1 MKYITLII
9 GLLVIGCGN
18 SAEKKVIGEYE
29 YKAEGG
35 VFGDEKW
42 VFLDNGIAEIYS
54 QDYEEGREG
63 KWSVVDGEI
72 HVKIANM
79 GLIIVWRIN
88 KDGSITDIAGI
99 DDGKRT
105 DHPKALQQTFKKIK

>member
-1 MKYITLII
+1 MQRILIVLVV
-9 GLLVIGCGN
+9 GLLAVGCGN

-29 YKAEGG
+29 YKAKGAR
-35 VFGDEKW
+35 VEKW
-42 VFLDNGIAEIYS
+42 VFLDNGIAENYS
-54 QDYEEGREG
+54 QGNEVKAEG

-88 KDGSITDIAGI
+88 KDGSINHIAGI

-105 DHPKALQQTFKKIK
+105 DHPKENQWTYKRIK

>member
-9 GLLVIGCGN
+9 GLLVVGCGN
-18 SAEKKVIGEYE
+18 SAEKKVVGEYE
-29 YKAEGG
+29 YKAKGAR
-35 VFGDEKW
+35 VEKW
-42 VFLDNGIAEIYS
+42 VFLDNGIAETYS
-54 QDYEEGREG
+54 QGNEEGREG

-88 KDGSITDIAGI
+88 KDGSITNIADI
-99 DDGKRT
+99 DNGKRT
-105 DHPKALQQTFKKIK
+105 DNHQSLQLTLKKIK